1 MGQKTHPKGFRL
13 GVIQE
18 PDSVNFTEFRAGA
31 FAKVLQEDA
40 TIRKYLKKKLKN
52 AGLSKVLINRK
63 PGQLQVS
70 IVTAR
75 PGLVLGKAGEGLELL
90 RKDVA
95 GLIGRDDLNY
105 QVNVFEVNKIDV
117 DAQLIGESVAQ
128 QLERRIAFR
137 RAMKQVI
144 QRAMRAGAKGV
155 KVIVSGRLGGTE
167 IARSEKASE
176 GSVPC
181 HTLRA
186 DIDYGFAEA
195 HTTYGVIGI
204 KVWVFRGML
213 KPGEKSKPNIK
224 AAAGADNAKAGAGQ
238 EQKAAA

>member
-13 GVIQE
+13 GITVD
-18 PDSVNFTEFRAGA
+18 PDSTNYAPFNQMAE
-31 FAKVLQEDA
+31 VLEEDTA
-40 TIRKYLKKKLKN
+40 IRTYLKKKLKN
-52 AGLSKVLINRK
+52 AGLSKVLISRK
-63 PGQLQVS
+63 AQQIQIN

-90 RKDVA
+90 RKDISKI
-95 GLIGRDDLNY
+95 LHRNDQNFQL
-105 QVNVFEVNKIDV
+105 NVFEVNKIDL
-117 DAQLIGESVAQ
+117 DAQLIAESVAQ

-137 RAMKQVI
+137 RAMKQQI
-144 QRAMRAGAKGV
+144 QRAMRAGAKGI
-155 KVIVSGRLGGTE
+155 KIITSGRLGGVE

-186 DIDYGFAEA
+186 DLDYGFAEA
-195 HTTYGVIGI
+195 MTVFGIIGV
-204 KVWVFRGML
+204 KVWVFKGML

-224 AAAGADNAKAGAGQ
+224 AAAGGASNDENQNSGAYRR
-238 EQKAAA
+238 AA